1 MNAKHSRCINSIVI
15 LFVAAL
21 LAGVQQTA
29 GAQAFDKAKNLNF
42 WNDGRN
48 VTGVRTDSLTISYA
62 EIYGGFKSGDFHDSY
77 ESSDSWKMGAVAKTI
92 VHKSGFS
99 MNGSFS
105 FDQDRGKN
113 MCGSMFIKPG
123 YYPVDVLEFTPGT
136 KILQT
141 YSFSG
146 GIASDLNEHWRVG
159 GKMDFESSNYAKRK
173 DIRHT
178 NYRLDMTL
186 APSVMF
192 HTSAYNVG
200 LSFIYSKTMET
211 VDAEQIGTATASS
224 YYAFLDKGLMYGTN
238 EVWNGSGTHLSEAG
252 VNLLPVKEISTGAAL
267 QFAVGGFYFDAEG
280 LYTDGTV
287 GERGYTWYKFPG
299 ERLTAR
305 MGYKFKALDATHM
318 LRVKASFLMQKNR
331 EYAIEKITENG
342 ITIPYL
348 YGYNQI
354 FERRIT
360 SIDPEYRMY
369 GSKWELKASGN
380 YTYRQGLSSL
390 MYPYKYLQ
398 NVSQYSGDLAGLV
411 HLGHFDIGLG
421 ASYLKGNLSE
431 ESSSVNEASGAVSTP
446 YRQTD
451 YYDLQVEYMTAARV
465 SGRLSLRYNV
475 LKGVLKG
482 SYAECFGSMV
492 KGFDIKYVAGS
503 QMVNAGIKVG
513 YQF

>member
-48 VTGVRTDSLTISYA
+48 VTGVRTDSVTISYA
-62 EIYGGFKSGDFHDSY
+62 EIYGGLKSGDFHDSY
-77 ESSDSWKMGAVAKTI
+77 ESSDSWKMGAVAKTL

-200 LSFIYSKTMET
+200 LSFIYNKTMET